1 MKKLVIALACALALA
16 TVSLPAFA
24 SPARTAPKLANPA
37 KRGAALVHRFFVLIQ
52 NKDVPALRRFLTPAF
67 QVERADGSGAGKKEY
82 LGKLATIQKFQLDD
96 VHATQAGGSLVVR
109 YRATVTGFLN
119 GRPYTPGPAPRL
131 SAFSWNGKRWQLIAH
146 ANFNPLQG

>member
-52 NKDVPALRRFLTPAF
+52 NKDMPALRRFLSPAF
-67 QVERADGSGAGKKEY
+67 QVER
-82 LGKLATIQKFQLDD
+82 L
-96 VHATQAGGSLVVR
+96 
-109 YRATVTGFLN
+109 RAPPEPRLRGEE
-119 GRPYTPGPAPRL
+119 PAPGVKL
-131 SAFSWNGKRWQLIAH
+131 T
-146 ANFNPLQG
+146 PLPAAPLLTLPALFPR